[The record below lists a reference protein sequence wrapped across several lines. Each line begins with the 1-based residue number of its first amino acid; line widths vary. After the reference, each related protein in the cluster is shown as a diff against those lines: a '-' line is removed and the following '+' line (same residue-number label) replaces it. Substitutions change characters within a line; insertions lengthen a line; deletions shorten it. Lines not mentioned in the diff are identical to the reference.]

1 MTLVDSDL
9 SSQLA
14 SCYHLH
20 DVGLRHLGT
29 PVNDVLAVTAAEGKF
44 ALKLYHRNRSREAV
58 AWEIELLLHLHR
70 GGAPVVQPIRGR
82 DGHLQRLT
90 VDGQQHVGVLF
101 PWAPG
106 AKPTPG
112 LKTYRLLGT
121 AAARIHRA
129 ADGFAASMAR
139 ESYDAGVLIDDQ
151 LRRMRH
157 LLVQANRWQAAVAL
171 GERLKERLAE
181 PGLDGG
187 ICHMDLTLDNVHL
200 AEELT
205 VFDFDSSG
213 TCWRAVE
220 PWGVL
225 RLSRSYFEAW
235 LAGYRTVR
243 HFGTADEQAVA
254 TFGIV
259 GDLRV
264 VAWQLGVAASS
275 RGEPLLGARDLPL
288 IVDGWLDW
296 EADQLTA

>member
-1 MTLVDSDL
+1 
-9 SSQLA
+9 
-14 SCYHLH
+14 
-20 DVGLRHLGT
+20 
-29 PVNDVLAVTAAEGKF
+29 
-44 ALKLYHRNRSREAV
+44 
-58 AWEIELLLHLHR
+58 
-70 GGAPVVQPIRGR
+70 
-82 DGHLQRLT
+82 
-90 VDGQQHVGVLF
+90 
-101 PWAPG
+101 
-106 AKPTPG
+106 
-112 LKTYRLLGT
+112 
-121 AAARIHRA
+121 
-129 ADGFAASMAR
+129 MAR
-139 ESYDAGVLIDDQ
+139 ESYDAGVLVDDQ

-157 LLVQANRWQAAVAL
+157 LLVQANRWQAAAAL
-171 GERLKERLAE
+171 GERLKERLAQ
-181 PGLDGG
+181 PGLDRG

-200 AEELT
+200 AEDLT
-205 VFDFDSSG
+205 VFPSTAREAAG
-213 TCWRAVE
+213 ERWNR
-220 PWGVL
+220 GVLL